1 MSAFDENEASLLAS
15 AMTPDVALT
24 INGNDES
31 GFEHVQAHSLNTVG
45 PMDTI
50 HFVTNIR
57 IDVADND
64 AAIATLTANTLAQ
77 HYLRG
82 NRLRSSERRLL
93 GGSKHVMELS
103 EDEKNGL
110 WKVNLWHFKTVWRE
124 GGTRSLHPKAELLSL
139 LRK

>member
-1 MSAFDENEASLLAS
+1 MCRDVKHIVLIHTPHPQLTSFSNAIQLNGSTTREAIADAPYRTMSAFDENEASLLAS

-31 GFEHVQAHSLNTVG
+31 GFENVQAHSLNTVD

-82 NRLRSSERRLL
+82 NALRSSEGRLL
-93 GGSKHVMELS
+93 
-103 EDEKNGL
+103 
-110 WKVNLWHFKTVWRE
+110 
-124 GGTRSLHPKAELLSL
+124 
-139 LRK
+139 